1 MSTVIPVVIVFA
13 GSSLVLKLLVGFSTF
28 ISISIASV
36 ASISILCL
44 MLRVDNFENINKR
57 SLKNVQKMFQLV
69 RKASSGKSEQSAGGK
84 SNVAEQ
90 HRPGHYRSIEKPQL
104 LEKAIEE
111 SKSAGYSVGNVDLT
125 ILAQRPKMAPHIQSI
140 KNSLSQVL
148 EVAPSQIGIKATTN
162 EKLGPIG
169 REEGIATFAVC
180 LLVREET

>member
-1 MSTVIPVVIVFA
+1 MNNPPFRIGHGYDLHQLADGRKLILGGVEIPHER
-13 GSSLVLKLLVGFSTF
+13 GLLGHSD
-28 ISISIASV
+28 AD
-36 ASISILCL
+36 CL
-44 MLRVDNFENINKR
+44 IHALADA
-57 SLKNVQKMFQLV
+57 MFGALGLPDV
-69 RKASSGKSEQSAGGK
+69 
-84 SNVAEQ
+84 
-90 HRPGHYRSIEKPQL
+90 GHYFPDDSPENKDMDSVRI

-140 KNSLSQVL
+140 KYSLSRVL

-169 REEGIATFAVC
+169 REEGIAAFAVC

>member
-1 MSTVIPVVIVFA
+1 MNTPPFRIGHGYDLHQLADGRKLILGGVEIPNQR
-13 GSSLVLKLLVGFSTF
+13 GLLGHSD
-28 ISISIASV
+28 AD
-36 ASISILCL
+36 CL
-44 MLRVDNFENINKR
+44 IHALADA
-57 SLKNVQKMFQLV
+57 MFGAL
-69 RKASSGKSEQSAGGK
+69 GL
-84 SNVAEQ
+84 
-90 HRPGHYRSIEKPQL
+90 PDIGHYFPDDSPENKDMDSVRI

-180 LLVREET
+180 LLVREEA

>member
-1 MSTVIPVVIVFA
+1 MSAPPLRIGHGYDLHQLTNGRKLILGGVEIPHER
-13 GSSLVLKLLVGFSTF
+13 GLLGHSD
-28 ISISIASV
+28 AD
-36 ASISILCL
+36 CL
-44 MLRVDNFENINKR
+44 IHALADA
-57 SLKNVQKMFQLV
+57 MFGALGLPDV
-69 RKASSGKSEQSAGGK
+69 
-84 SNVAEQ
+84 
-90 HRPGHYRSIEKPQL
+90 GHYFPDDSPENKDMDSVRI

-111 SKSAGYSVGNVDLT
+111 SKSAGYKVGNVDLT

-169 REEGIATFAVC
+169 REEGIAAFAVC